1 MQAVPGAVWT
11 FEQMQTLGF
20 SSVATVVRMT
30 VIKLS
35 SGGLWVH
42 APIAPT
48 RRALWVPPACRRPQP
63 GPGEATQRAA
73 PCLAAAPPAASSS
86 SEPALMRGP
95 VAHAWAAQGVRGAG

>member
-1 MQAVPGAVWT
+1 MPQAVPGTVWT

-30 VIKLS
+30 IIKLS

-48 RRALWVPPACRRPQP
+48 RQGLTTITCASPCHAEALP
-63 GPGEATQRAA
+63 
-73 PCLAAAPPAASSS
+73 
-86 SEPALMRGP
+86 
-95 VAHAWAAQGVRGAG
+95 

>member
-1 MQAVPGAVWT
+1 MRHVPWRCMFIDLHHEHVPDLSSLLQAVPGTMWT

-48 RRALWVPPACRRPQP
+48 RHALCAWPPASSHASCCLLAECCR
-63 GPGEATQRAA
+63 
-73 PCLAAAPPAASSS
+73 
-86 SEPALMRGP
+86 M
-95 VAHAWAAQGVRGAG
+95 